1 MPSANRRWFQI
12 WLSTGV
18 SLVAIGEIFEIFLV
32 SSFTDQIVVGA
43 LATCR
48 IHATAPRTRPLLS
61 LKNLSEFLEV
71 WRFDVDL
78 FGIVSI
84 DERAVFE
91 KDLRIN
97 RIEPIVPSTGEEIV
111 TVVSISRLKVE
122 FLLNAMQLL
131 LLLLDTSP
139 IALLFNVGQVR
150 FVDSIQMFEVRIH
163 SDVSIE
169 DARQNDESSEVKQ
182 RGVRHARIL
191 SAMCEKTYSV
201 RRGNRYASVS

>member
-1 MPSANRRWFQI
+1 MPSANRRRFQV

-18 SLVAIGEIFEIFLV
+18 SLVAIGEIFEVFLV

-48 IHATAPRTRPLLS
+48 IHATSRTRSLLS
-61 LKNLSEFLEV
+61 LKNLAEFLEV
-71 WRFDVDL
+71 WRFDVHL

-97 RIEPIVPSTGEEIV
+97 RIETIVPGTGEEV
-111 TVVSISRLKVE
+111 MTVVSISRLKVE

-139 IALLFNVGQVR
+139 IALLLDGGQVR

-163 SDVSIE
+163 SDVPIE
-169 DARQNDESSEVKQ
+169 NTRQ
-182 RGVRHARIL
+182 RGVRHAWIL
-191 SAMCEKTYSV
+191 SATLEKTYSV